1 MQTGWMIADRYRLDA
16 PIASGGMG
24 SVWRAHDTRLERAV
38 ALKILKS
45 NLETDETARARFQ
58 HEAQAVASLR
68 HPGIAAL
75 HDYGETEGDTGETLA
90 YLVMELIEG
99 RTLTARL
106 LDGPLPA
113 PDTMRLCAEVASAL
127 HHAHE
132 TGIVHRDI
140 KPANIIIDKRG
151 QAVLVDFGIA
161 LSPGRGTITESGMLM
176 GTLYYASPE
185 QLEGRPLTGATDV
198 YSLGAVAYE
207 CLAGTPPFTGDT
219 AGTILNGHL
228 NQPPPPLP
236 DHLPPAPA
244 AAILQAL
251 AKDPGQRWPTAETFA
266 QVCRDAEADPHTP
279 QAVSPV
285 LAVPGG
291 AAGPWTPPAG
301 ARPFEP
307 VTTTLPGRRRWPRR
321 ALIIA
326 PVAIAVLAL
335 PVALSLSPWSR
346 ADDNGSGASGTIET
360 REVEAA
366 TTGALTGV
374 GSPSSEAPASPSG
387 SATAEATAAADEGTG
402 SGGGETSEDESGGG
416 GSGGGGGGGGEESD
430 EEEGGMLD
438 PGAASIP
445 DVTGLWYT
453 DARDEL
459 WAAGWESVA
468 FDTVSEDPSTGQTE
482 CTVVYQDP
490 SGGTPTHYD
499 ETVTLTYWQMAP
511 GNC

>member
-1 MQTGWMIADRYRLDA
+1 MQTGSMIADRYRLDA

-24 SVWRAHDTRLERAV
+24 SVWKAHDTRLERAV

-45 NLETDETARARFQ
+45 NLERDETARARFQ

-106 LDGPLPA
+106 LEGPLPA
-113 PDTMRLCAEVASAL
+113 PETMRLCAEVASAL

-140 KPANIIIDKRG
+140 KPANIIIDRRG

-207 CLAGTPPFTGDT
+207 CLCGTPPFTGDT

-236 DHLPPAPA
+236 GHVPPAPA

-251 AKDPGQRWPTAETFA
+251 AKDPGARWPSAEEFA
-266 QVCRDAEADPHTP
+266 RVCRDAEADPQTP

-285 LAVPGG
+285 LAVPG

-301 ARPFEP
+301 AHPFEP
-307 VTTTLPGRRRWPRR
+307 ATTALTDRRRRPRR
-321 ALIIA
+321 ALIA
-326 PVAIAVLAL
+326 VPVAMAVLVIAVA
-335 PVALSLSPWSR
+335 VSLSPWSR

-360 REVEAA
+360 QGTEAE
-366 TTGALTGV
+366 TTGAVAGAGT
-374 GSPSSEAPASPSG
+374 PASESPASPSG
-387 SATAEATAAADEGTG
+387 SAPAETTAAATD
-402 SGGGETSEDESGGG
+402 GGVETSGDDTA
-416 GSGGGGGGGGEESD
+416 GGGGGTGGGDGGGEESD
-430 EEEGGMLD
+430 DEEGGMVD

-445 DVTGLWYT
+445 DVTGLWYD
-453 DARDEL
+453 DARAEL
-459 WAAGWESVA
+459 RAAGWESVA
-468 FDTVSEDPSTGQTE
+468 LDTVSDDPDTGQTE

-490 SGGTPTHYD
+490 PGGTPTHYD
-499 ETVTLTYWQMAP
+499 ETVTLTYWEIEP
-511 GNC
+511 GFC

>member
-1 MQTGWMIADRYRLDA
+1 MHTGSMIADRYRLDA

-24 SVWRAHDTRLERAV
+24 SVWNARDTRLERAV
-38 ALKILKS
+38 AVKILKS
-45 NLETDETARARFQ
+45 DLEHDDTARARFQ

-75 HDYGETEGDTGETLA
+75 HDYGETDDGDGGTLA

-106 LDGPLPA
+106 LDGPLPH
-113 PDTMRLCAEVASAL
+113 PDAMRLTAEVAAAL

-132 TGIVHRDI
+132 HGIVHRDI
-140 KPANIIIDKRG
+140 KPANIIIDARG

-207 CLAGTPPFTGDT
+207 CLSGTPPFTGDT

-228 NQPPPPLP
+228 HHPPPPLDP
-236 DHLPPAPA
+236 DIPPAPA

-251 AKDPGQRWPTAETFA
+251 AKDPGQRWPTAEDFA
-266 QVCRDAEADPHTP
+266 RVCRDAVADPLTP
-279 QAVSPV
+279 QAASPV
-285 LAVPGG
+285 LAIPG
-291 AAGPWTPPAG
+291 AAQPWTPPAG

-307 VTTTLPGRRRWPRR
+307 VTTATPIPRRRGRRL
-321 ALIIA
+321 LIA
-326 PVAIAVLAL
+326 SSAAMAVCAAAVVVA
-335 PVALSLSPWSR
+335 LSPWSR
-346 ADDNGSGASGTIET
+346 ADDNGDGATGVIET
-360 REVEAA
+360 HNAA
-366 TTGALTGV
+366 TDNETQAATGT
-374 GSPSSEAPASPSG
+374 GSPSAEPST
-387 SATAEATAAADEGTG
+387 SATESAAEETTTAADDTGGNPGSTDDDNNPDPTEPEDGGEDEGG
-402 SGGGETSEDESGGG
+402 QV
-416 GSGGGGGGGGEESD
+416 
-430 EEEGGMLD
+430 D

-445 DVTGLWYT
+445 DVTGIWYT

-459 WAAGWESVA
+459 VSAGWESVA
-468 FDTVSEDPSTGQTE
+468 YDTVTDDPGTGQTE
-482 CTVVYQDP
+482 CSVVYQNP

-499 ETVTLTYWQMAP
+499 TTVTLTYWESFP
-511 GNC
+511 GAC

>member
-1 MQTGWMIADRYRLDA
+1 MQTGTMIADRYRLDA

-24 SVWRAHDTRLERAV
+24 SVWNAHDTRLRRAV
-38 ALKILKS
+38 AVKILRS
-45 NLETDETARARFQ
+45 NLEQDETARARFQ

-75 HDYGETEGDTGETLA
+75 HDYGETDDGDGTLA

-99 RTLTARL
+99 PTLTARL
-106 LDGPLPA
+106 LDGPLPH
-113 PDTMRLCAEVASAL
+113 PDAMRLTAEVAAAL

-132 TGIVHRDI
+132 HGIVHRDI
-140 KPANIIIDKRG
+140 KPANIIVDARG

-207 CLAGTPPFTGDT
+207 CLSGTPPFTGDT

-228 NQPPPPLP
+228 HRPPPPFGP
-236 DHLPPAPA
+236 DVPPAPA

-251 AKDPGQRWPTAETFA
+251 AKDPGQRWPTAEDFA
-266 QVCRDAEADPHTP
+266 RVCRDAVADPQTP

-285 LAVPGG
+285 LAVPG
-291 AAGPWTPPAG
+291 AAQPWTPPAG
-301 ARPFEP
+301 AHPFEP
-307 VTTTLPGRRRWPRR
+307 VTAATPVPRRRGRRLLVSS
-321 ALIIA
+321 AA
-326 PVAIAVLAL
+326 AMAVLAAAVV
-335 PVALSLSPWSR
+335 VALSPWSR
-346 ADDNGSGASGTIET
+346 ADDNDGGATGVIET
-360 REVEAA
+360 RSAATESTTQAATGTGSPSADPSASASEESAAEEAA
-366 TTGALTGV
+366 TEDAETGADSGDTG
-374 GSPSSEAPASPSG
+374 GGADPDPTED
-387 SATAEATAAADEGTG
+387 EDEGG
-402 SGGGETSEDESGGG
+402 QVE
-416 GSGGGGGGGGEESD
+416 
-430 EEEGGMLD
+430 
-438 PGAASIP
+438 PGAASVP

-459 WAAGWESVA
+459 VAAGWESVA
-468 FDTVSEDPSTGQTE
+468 FDTVADDPGTGQTE
-482 CTVVYQDP
+482 CSVVSQSP

-499 ETVTLTYWQMAP
+499 TTVVLTYWEIGP
-511 GNC
+511 GFC